1 MWQVVLTEER
11 RRLNVG
17 ASCSSISGTAADVED
32 STTPTGFTSNQQRA
46 AAAAGDV
53 MQTEQQRSASAAG
66 YKVRYATVAP
76 VSGSL
81 DQSVRLPTVQQKTF
95 KVDIL
100 RLGTFDD
107 PVCSSLRV
115 KDFQFWSGQVTGQNV
130 RPGSSSE
137 LHMLAPCTF
146 VVNVTSR
153 RG

>member
-1 MWQVVLTEER
+1 VWQVVLTEER

-17 ASCSSISGTAADVED
+17 ASCSSISGTAADFED
-32 STTPTGFTSNQQRA
+32 STTPTGFTSNQQSA

-76 VSGSL
+76 VIGSVCQTP
-81 DQSVRLPTVQQKTF
+81 DSTAE
-95 KVDIL
+95 DIL
-100 RLGTFDD
+100 CFGRFDD

-115 KDFQFWSGQVTGQNV
+115 KDFQVGSGQVTGQNF